1 MTIHNQA
8 SNKKAKENKL
18 RFVLQ
23 KLIKDAGLNE
33 KKLAEALGMPPT
45 TLNQLV
51 NAEVLSPRVETLL
64 PIAKYFNISIEQLIA
79 EQPLKG
85 QLAKT
90 EKSEL
95 LAHEWKPDLFVKCI
109 ELISDISN
117 KKKLKLTAGKALEL
131 LKEIYMYSLK
141 EKGTDIDPKFT
152 EWLIDRSFNKLP

>member
-1 MTIHNQA
+1 MTVKNQI
-8 SNKKAKENKL
+8 SEKKEKGNKL

-45 TLNQLV
+45 TLNQLL
-51 NAEVLSPRVETLL
+51 NADTLSPRVDTLL

-79 EQPLKG
+79 KQPLKG
-85 QLAKT
+85 QLSEV
-90 EKSEL
+90 EKSGML
-95 LAHEWKPDLFVKCI
+95 TQEWKPELFIKCI
-109 ELISDISN
+109 ELISDISGR
-117 KKKLKLTAGKALEL
+117 KKLKLTAGKALEL

-141 EKGTDIDPKFT
+141 EKGIDIDAKFT